1 VHRDTRYDAMIPQE
15 LIKKIRQIQ
24 IYTSRMVDASF
35 TGQYESVFKGRGM
48 QFDEVREYTPGDDIR
63 TIDWNVTART
73 GKPYIKRFVEEREMT
88 VIFAVDLSASG
99 DFGTINKAKNEL
111 AAEFCAVMAFAAA
124 KNNDKVGLLIFADQI
139 ELYIPPK
146 KGISHML
153 RLIRE
158 LLYFKMPK
166 RKTDISQAL
175 DYLAKVV
182 RKRATVFLV
191 SDFIEMDLAILP
203 KGTPNGANG
212 TDFKK
217 PLGLLN
223 KRHDVIAVSVRD
235 RAEIALPGVGLIE
248 LTDAETGETILIDTS
263 SRQFRNKYSA
273 ACAQRFG
280 ELQNMLRTINVDC
293 ISISTDKPYIQDLVR
308 FFHMRHRRH

>member
-1 VHRDTRYDAMIPQE
+1 MIPQE

-24 IYTSRMVDASF
+24 IYTSRMVDTSF
-35 TGQYESVFKGRGM
+35 AGQYESVFRGRGM
-48 QFDEVREYTPGDDIR
+48 EFDEVREYTPGDDIR

-73 GKPYIKRFVEEREMT
+73 GRPYIKRFVEEREMT

-99 DFGTINKAKNEL
+99 DFGTVNKSKNEL

-146 KGISHML
+146 KGINHML

-158 LLYFKMPK
+158 LLYFKMPE
-166 RKTDISQAL
+166 RRTDISQAL
-175 DYLAKVV
+175 DYLARVV

-191 SDFIEMDLAILP
+191 SDFIE
-203 KGTPNGANG
+203 

-217 PLGLLN
+217 PLSLLN

-235 RAEIALPGVGLIE
+235 RAEVALPNVGLIE
-248 LTDAETGETILIDTS
+248 FADAESGEIILVDTS
-263 SRQFRNKYSA
+263 SKQFRNKYNNS
-273 ACAQRFG
+273 CTQRFD
-280 ELQNMLRTINVDC
+280 ELNNMLRTINVDC
-293 ISISTDKPYIQDLVR
+293 VSISTDKPYIQDLVR
-308 FFHMRHRRH
+308 FFHMRHRRR

>member
-1 VHRDTRYDAMIPQE
+1 MIPQE
-15 LIKKIRQIQ
+15 LIKKIRQIE

-35 TGQYESVFKGRGM
+35 AGQYESVFKGRGM
-48 QFDEVREYTPGDDIR
+48 EFDEVREYIPGDDIR

-73 GKPYIKRFVEEREMT
+73 GRPYIKRFVEEREMT

-99 DFGTINKAKNEL
+99 DFGTVNKAKNEL
-111 AAEFCAVMAFAAA
+111 AAEFCAALAFAAA
-124 KNNDKVGLLIFADQI
+124 KNNDKVGLLIFTDQT

-153 RLIRE
+153 RLVRE

-166 RKTDISQAL
+166 RKTDIGQAL

-182 RKRATVFLV
+182 RKKATIFLV
-191 SDFIEMDLAILP
+191 SDFIE
-203 KGTPNGANG
+203 

-217 PLGLLN
+217 PLSLLN

-235 RAEIALPGVGLIE
+235 VAEIALPNIGLIE
-248 LTDAETGETILIDTS
+248 FADAESGEIALVDTS
-263 SRQFRNKYSA
+263 SRQFRNKYSNTS
-273 ACAQRFG
+273 AQRFDN
-280 ELQNMLRTINVDC
+280 LKSMFRTINVDC

>member
-1 VHRDTRYDAMIPQE
+1 MIPKE
-15 LIKKIRQIQ
+15 LIKKIRQIE
-24 IYTSRMVDASF
+24 IYTSRAVDASF
-35 TGQYESVFKGRGM
+35 AGQYESVFKGRGM

-73 GKPYIKRFVEEREMT
+73 GRPHIKRFVEERELT

-99 DFGTINKAKNEL
+99 DFGTVNKMKNEL
-111 AAEFCAVMAFAAA
+111 AAEFCAVLAFAAA
-124 KNNDKVGLLIFADQI
+124 KNNDKVGLLIFTDQI

-158 LLYFKMPK
+158 LLYFKMPQ
-166 RKTDISQAL
+166 RKTNIPGAL
-175 DYLAKVV
+175 DYLAKVI

-191 SDFIEMDLAILP
+191 SDFIE
-203 KGTPNGANG
+203 

-217 PLGLLN
+217 PLSLLN

-235 RAEIALPGVGLIE
+235 RAEIALPGAGIIE
-248 LTDAETGETILIDTS
+248 FMDAEAGRIITVDTS
-263 SRQFRNKYSA
+263 SKKFRNQYSSTS
-273 ACAQRFG
+273 AQRFDQ
-280 ELQNMLRTINVDC
+280 LKSMLRTINVDC
-293 ISISTDKPYIQDLVR
+293 ISINTDKPYINDLIK
-308 FFHMRHRRH
+308 FFHMRHRRY